1 LGERIEVRGMEKRHT
16 LVELARQLRRSQTE
30 AERVLWGRL
39 RNRQLEGVKFR
50 RQQPIGRFIVDFASL
65 EQDLVIEIDGG
76 QHARE
81 PDQTNDRE
89 RASWLEQQGYRV
101 LRFWDNEVLMNL
113 ECVLE
118 RIREALG

>member
-1 LGERIEVRGMEKRHT
+1 MEKRHT